1 MPVVEVHLSNIHARE
16 EFRRHSVI
24 APVARGQIA
33 GFGPASYLLGLD
45 ALLVVLGSP
54 RPAGTPASRPARPP
68 GPQPRSGCG
77 RTTTPRCPAART
89 PGRLS
94 SPPASPAVN
103 RSCPPSSKSL
113 SRRGERSDHPV
124 RSDDRLLVERCQ
136 AGDLSAFEPLVEKY
150 RQRVWRLAYNV
161 LRDREEAWDVAQD
174 AFIRAYQALP
184 SFRGQSA
191 FYTWL
196 FRIVMNLAADRA
208 RQRAARGRA
217 FGTERVPE
225 EDWERL
231 MTDQD
236 ASPDSSAAQTEDRE
250 RIAKALDTLSDDH
263 RTIIM
268 LSDVE
273 GLAYREIAE
282 VLDIPIGTVM
292 SRLHNARKRLRG
304 ALKPLLAAVVALL
317 LAWPGGVALAQ
328 GSAQA
333 PGSPAAATVHFGAR
347 VYLATDG
354 PAPPNTPPDL
364 PDRAAGGALRP
375 EAPAAVPVSAV
386 PSPPAGGRRSAGGGH
401 APHRAGRG
409 PAAGADSRRDGS
421 RRRCA
426 CACGWCE
433 ATSPR

>member
-1 MPVVEVHLSNIHARE
+1 V
-16 EFRRHSVI
+16 
-24 APVARGQIA
+24 
-33 GFGPASYLLGLD
+33 
-45 ALLVVLGSP
+45 
-54 RPAGTPASRPARPP
+54 
-68 GPQPRSGCG
+68 
-77 RTTTPRCPAART
+77 
-89 PGRLS
+89 
-94 SPPASPAVN
+94 
-103 RSCPPSSKSL
+103 K
-113 SRRGERSDHPV
+113 
-124 RSDDRLLVERCQ
+124 SDDQRLVERCQ

-225 EDWERL
+225 EDWDRL
-231 MTDQD
+231 MTDQES
-236 ASPDSSAAQTEDRE
+236 APDTSAAQTEDRE
-250 RIAKALDTLSDDH
+250 RIARALATLSDDH

-292 SRLHNARKRLRG
+292 SRLHNARKRLGR
-304 ALKPLLAAVVALL
+304 ALGPLLVALL
-317 LAWPGGVALAQ
+317 AVLLTWSGAGALAQ
-328 GSAQA
+328 A
-333 PGSPAAATVHFGAR
+333 PPQPPGVAAGPIVHFGAR

-354 PAPPNTPPDL
+354 PAPPNTSTLPTEPKLERYVLKLRRLFRYQQYHPIQQVGAEVPVGSTHRTALAGDRQLELTPEGMVQKAVRLRVRLVRGNFNEVTTNVEAPPDA
-364 PDRAAGGALRP
+364 PTVIGGPRHGDGVLIILLWASP
-375 EAPAAVPVSAV
+375 QPA
-386 PSPPAGGRRSAGGGH
+386 R
-401 APHRAGRG
+401 
-409 PAAGADSRRDGS
+409 
-421 RRRCA
+421 
-426 CACGWCE
+426 
-433 ATSPR
+433 